1 MINDDLKIIDGFLN
15 VCKAVHPDFKNAGT
29 IMAIYNRNSFDDLF
43 GTIAELYYRLVA
55 FHIPTKYL
63 NIDITDDLVRV
74 KLDYKG
80 LKLMFPQYGKEEE
93 DEE

>member
-1 MINDDLKIIDGFLN
+1 MRDDDLKIIDGFLN
-15 VCKAVHPDFKNAGT
+15 VCKVAHPDFKSSGT
-29 IMAIYNRNSFDDLF
+29 IMAIYKRDSFDHLF
-43 GTIAELYYRLVA
+43 ETIADLYYRLVA

-63 NIDITDDLVRV
+63 NIDITEDLVKV

-80 LKLMFPQYGKEEE
+80 LKLMFPKYGEEEE

>member
-1 MINDDLKIIDGFLN
+1 MRDDDLKIIDGFLN
-15 VCKAVHPDFKNAGT
+15 VCKVVHPDFKNSGT
-29 IMAIYNRNSFDDLF
+29 AMAIYKRSYFDDLF

-63 NIDITDDLVRV
+63 NIDITDDLVKV

-80 LKLMFPQYGKEEE
+80 LELMFPKYGADEEE
-93 DEE
+93 DE

>member
-1 MINDDLKIIDGFLN
+1 MRDDDLKIIDEFLN
-15 VCKAVHPDFKNAGT
+15 VCKVVHPDFKNSGT
-29 IMAIYNRNSFDDLF
+29 VMVVYKRSSFDHLF
-43 GTIAELYYRLVA
+43 ETIADLYYRLVA

-63 NIDITDDLVRV
+63 NIDITDDLVKV

-93 DEE
+93 DNE

>member
-1 MINDDLKIIDGFLN
+1 MRDDDLKIIDEFLN
-15 VCKAVHPDFKNAGT
+15 VCKVVHPDFKNSGT
-29 IMAIYNRNSFDDLF
+29 VMAVYKRSSFDHLF
-43 GTIAELYYRLVA
+43 ETIADLYYRLVA

-63 NIDITDDLVRV
+63 NIDITDDLVKV

-93 DEE
+93 DNE

>member
-1 MINDDLKIIDGFLN
+1 MRDDDLKIIDGFLN
-15 VCKAVHPDFKNAGT
+15 VCKVVHPDFKSSGT
-29 IMAIYNRNSFDDLF
+29 IMAIYKRDSFDHLF
-43 GTIAELYYRLVA
+43 ETIADLYYRLVA

-63 NIDITDDLVRV
+63 NIDITEDLVQV

-80 LKLMFPQYGKEEE
+80 LNLMFPKYGEEEE

>member
-1 MINDDLKIIDGFLN
+1 MDDVTQIIDDFRR
-15 VCKAVHPDFKNAGT
+15 VCKKVQPDLTAHDGSIT
-29 IMAIYNRNSFDDLF
+29 VIYKRNSFCHLF
-43 GTIAELYYRLVA
+43 DAIGELYYTLVA

-63 NIDITDDLVRV
+63 NIDITEDLVKV

-80 LKLMFPQYGKEEE
+80 LKLMFPEYGEEGE

>member
-29 IMAIYNRNSFDDLF
+29 IMGIYNRNSFDDLF

-63 NIDITDDLVRV
+63 NIDITEDLV
-74 KLDYKG
+74 KIKMDYKC
-80 LKLMFPQYGKEEE
+80 LKALFYADEEE

>member
-1 MINDDLKIIDGFLN
+1 MRDDDLKIIDEFLN
-15 VCKAVHPDFKNAGT
+15 VCKVVHPDFKNSET
-29 IMAIYNRNSFDDLF
+29 VMVVYKRSSFDHLF
-43 GTIAELYYRLVA
+43 ETIADLYYRLVA

-63 NIDITDDLVRV
+63 NIDITDDLVKV

-93 DEE
+93 DNE

>member
-29 IMAIYNRNSFDDLF
+29 IMGIYNRNSFDDLF
-43 GTIAELYYRLVA
+43 RTIAELYYRLVA

-63 NIDITDDLVRV
+63 NIDITEDLV
-74 KLDYKG
+74 KIKMDYKC
-80 LKLMFPQYGKEEE
+80 LKALFYADEEE

>member
-1 MINDDLKIIDGFLN
+1 MVNDDLKIIDGFLN
-15 VCKAVHPDFKNAGT
+15 VCKVVHPDFKNSGT
-29 IMAIYNRNSFDDLF
+29 IMAIYQRNSFDNLF
-43 GTIAELYYRLVA
+43 ETIGELYYRLVA

-63 NIDITDDLVRV
+63 NIDITEDLVKV

-80 LKLMFPQYGKEEE
+80 LKLMFPKYGKEEE

>member
-1 MINDDLKIIDGFLN
+1 MRDDALKIIDAFLN
-15 VCKAVHPDFKNAGT
+15 VCKVVHPDFKNSGT
-29 IMAIYNRNSFDDLF
+29 VMAVYKRSSFDHLF
-43 GTIAELYYRLVA
+43 ETIAALYYRLVA

-63 NIDITDDLVRV
+63 NIDITDDLVKV

-93 DEE
+93 DNE